1 MAAPISVQTLSKTTS
16 VPQLAMALELLL
28 IMNSKNLVATALGA
42 TTTSLQAPAELRE
55 VDAEIA

>member
-1 MAAPISVQTLSKTTS
+1 MAAPLSVQTLSKTAS

-28 IMNSKNLVATALGA
+28 IMTSELLVAMALGA
-42 TTTSLQAPAELRE
+42 KTTSLQAPVELRE

>member
-1 MAAPISVQTLSKTTS
+1 MVAPLSVQTLSKTAS

-28 IMNSKNLVATALGA
+28 IMNSEHLVAAALGA
-42 TTTSLQAPAELRE
+42 MTTSLQALAELRE